1 MSSDH
6 EKFKTFLIF
15 GAPGS
20 GKGTIGKALGAIPRF
35 FHQACGDVF
44 RTLDTRTPLGR
55 EFVHYSSKGQ
65 LVPDEFTVQL
75 WKARIDDEERTHQFK
90 PDIDFLVLDGIP
102 RNPRQAELMDQ
113 HVEVLQVFH
122 LSCPNRDEL
131 RRRLRKRALKENRF
145 DDASDEVIDRRI
157 RTYEEE
163 SKPMLQ
169 YYHKHLV
176 MDIDA
181 LRSPVQVLSDIL
193 NRISHRPE
201 WMEHVREDKDATL
214 VA

>member
-1 MSSDH
+1 MSHYSD
-6 EKFKTFLIF
+6 KFKTFLVF

-35 FHQACGDVF
+35 YHQACGDVF
-44 RTLDTRTPLGR
+44 RTLDTRTPLGQ
-55 EFVHYSSKGQ
+55 EFIRYSSKGQ
-65 LVPDEFTVQL
+65 LVPDELTVQL
-75 WKARIDDEERTHQFK
+75 WKARIDDEVRTHRYK

-102 RNPRQAELMDQ
+102 RNQAQAELMDR

-122 LSCPNRDEL
+122 LSCPDRDEL

-145 DDASDEVIDRRI
+145 DDASDETISRRI
-157 RTYEEE
+157 KTYEDE

-169 YYHKHLV
+169 HYHKHVV

-181 LRSPVQVLSDIL
+181 LRSPVQVLNDIL
-193 NRISHRPE
+193 NRVSNRPD
-201 WMEHVREDKDATL
+201 WMEHVREEK
-214 VA
+214 

>member
-1 MSSDH
+1 MIEIP
-6 EKFKTFLIF
+6 EKFKTFLVF

-44 RTLDTRTPLGR
+44 RTLDTRTPLGQ
-55 EFVHYSSKGQ
+55 EFIRYSSKGE
-65 LVPDEFTVQL
+65 LVPDELTVQL
-75 WKARIDDEERTHQFK
+75 WKARIDDEVRTHRFK

-102 RNPRQAELMDQ
+102 RNYPQVELMDQ
-113 HVEVLQVFH
+113 HIEVLQVFH

-131 RRRLRKRALKENRF
+131 RRRLRKRALKENRW
-145 DDASDEVIDRRI
+145 DDASDETIARRI
-157 RTYEEE
+157 KTYEDD
-163 SKPMLQ
+163 SKPMLSH
-169 YYHKHLV
+169 YHKHMV

-193 NRISHRPE
+193 NRVSNRPD
-201 WMEHVREDKDATL
+201 WMEHVREDKVGDA
-214 VA
+214 V